1 MLCKLMFLNPV
12 VSKRKSGS
20 IPDGRVDLC
29 ISASLEDTPLPDFR
43 RLDVEVGSLLEAER
57 LLAAIMFNNG

>member
-12 VSKRKSGS
+12 VSKRNPGS

-29 ISASLEDTPLPDFR
+29 ISTLLEDTPVADFR
-43 RLDVEVGSLLEAER
+43 RLDVEVGSLLETER
-57 LLAAIMFNNG
+57 LLTAMMFNNG